1 MKRLRVDT
9 GLAFLL
15 AVGVVMPCAIAAH
28 GANDY
33 PQSAE
38 SAISGALANVKSRYR
53 AKLGHYGLAEEYFDE
68 TNGACDLKCD
78 NTAFCTPPKWG

>member
-1 MKRLRVDT
+1 MICEHAASVMS
-9 GLAFLL
+9 LAACL
-15 AVGVVMPCAIAAH
+15 CAASAF
-28 GANDY
+28 GAGSVQ